1 MRAPASLK
9 QIHPLGKSPVLGV
22 QAPGQASPTIIA
34 ESGAIFEYL
43 TDHWGAHLV
52 PKRWQEGKEGKVG
65 GETEAWMRYRQLMHY
80 AEGSLMPPMIV
91 GLIVDSELPANPP
104 KHLLLEEHHY

>member
-1 MRAPASLK
+1 M
-9 QIHPLGKSPVLGV
+9 
-22 QAPGQASPTIIA
+22 
-34 ESGAIFEYL
+34 
-43 TDHWGAHLV
+43 